1 MGTVTP
7 ASGLAVREGSGDT
20 VGGMPSWRVHGVLLP
35 AGDVLEGGVSAE
47 GRWTAAPAVD
57 AETLPGRF
65 VLPGLVDA
73 HCHLSMVRG
82 PDGGS
87 APVGREE
94 AWAALAALAASGVTV
109 VRDTGSPK
117 SVTLS
122 LPPSVEGARLLAA
135 GRFLAPAGRYFPALH
150 DPVPAEALVSAALAE
165 VAAGARWV
173 KLVGDFPT
181 LDPAGQN
188 PPSGALP
195 TYPIAVIGELIDA
208 VHAAGARVATHTTT
222 SFVKQLVAAGVDSV
236 EHGDALDEDDLAVL
250 AARGGAWTPT
260 LCAGI
265 TPQPRDDD
273 TRRVR
278 RLSRRE
284 RHRELLAAAERLGVR
299 ILAGSDV
306 VGTIPREIALM
317 VELGLPPRAALAAAS
332 TAAHAFLGVGGL
344 RAGEPA
350 DLVTY
355 DHDPR
360 EDPETLTRPAAVVA
374 QGVRRR

>member
-1 MGTVTP
+1 
-7 ASGLAVREGSGDT
+7 
-20 VGGMPSWRVHGVLLP
+20 MPSWRVHGVLLP
-35 AGDVLEGGVSAE
+35 AGDVLEGGVTAE

-73 HCHLSMVRG
+73 HCHLSMVTG
-82 PDGGS
+82 QDGGP

-94 AWAALAALAASGVTV
+94 ALAALAELAASGVTV

-122 LPPSVEGARLLAA
+122 LPPNVEGARLLAA

-173 KLVGDFPT
+173 KLVGDFPA
-181 LDPAGQN
+181 LDRAGQSPAG
-188 PPSGALP
+188 PGEALP
-195 TYPIAVIGELIDA
+195 TYPIAVIGELIEA
-208 VHAAGARVATHTTT
+208 VHDAGARVAAHTTT

-273 TRRVR
+273 TRRAR
-278 RLSRRE
+278 RLGRRE

-355 DHDPR
+355 DRDPR
-360 EDPETLTRPAAVVA
+360 EDPETLRRPAAVVA

>member
-1 MGTVTP
+1 M
-7 ASGLAVREGSGDT
+7 S
-20 VGGMPSWRVHGVLLP
+20 SWRVHGVLLP
-35 AGDVLEGGVSAE
+35 AGGVVDGGVTAD
-47 GRWTAAPAVD
+47 GRWTPAPAVD
-57 AETLPGRF
+57 AETLPGSF

-73 HCHLSMVRG
+73 HCHLSVVTG
-82 PDGGS
+82 PDGGP

-94 AWAALAALAASGVTV
+94 ASAALAASAASGVTV

-122 LPPSVEGARLLAA
+122 LPPDVGGGRLLAS

-173 KLVGDFPT
+173 KLVGDFPPQ
-181 LDPAGQN
+181 DGAAGN
-188 PPSGALP
+188 EALP
-195 TYPIAVIGELIDA
+195 SYPIAVIGELVGA
-208 VHAAGARVATHTTT
+208 VHAAGARVAAHTTT

-260 LCAGI
+260 LCAGVA
-265 TPQPRDDD
+265 PRPREDDA
-273 TRRVR
+273 RRAR
-278 RLSRRE
+278 RLWRRA
-284 RHRELLAAAERLGVR
+284 RHRELLAAADRLGVR

-306 VGTIPREIALM
+306 VGTIPREVALM
-317 VELGLPPRAALAAAS
+317 VELGLPPRAALEAAS

-355 DHDPR
+355 DRDPR
-360 EDPETLTRPAAVVA
+360 EDPETLARPAAVVA

>member
-1 MGTVTP
+1 
-7 ASGLAVREGSGDT
+7 L
-20 VGGMPSWRVHGVLLP
+20 
-35 AGDVLEGGVSAE
+35 
-47 GRWTAAPAVD
+47 
-57 AETLPGRF
+57 
-65 VLPGLVDA
+65 
-73 HCHLSMVRG
+73 
-82 PDGGS
+82 
-87 APVGREE
+87 
-94 AWAALAALAASGVTV
+94 AALAELAASGVTV

-122 LPPSVEGARLLAA
+122 LPPNVEGARLLAA

-173 KLVGDFPT
+173 KLVGDFPA
-181 LDPAGQN
+181 LDRFPPLDRAGQN
-188 PPSGALP
+188 PAGPGEALP
-195 TYPIAVIGELIDA
+195 TYPIAVIGELIGA
-208 VHAAGARVATHTTT
+208 VHAAGARVAAHTTT

-273 TRRVR
+273 TRRAR
-278 RLSRRE
+278 RLGRRE

-355 DHDPR
+355 DRDPR